1 MEGFFVMRLNL
12 VLLLVSVLGVSL
24 LTFLLDQDRPLLSSS
39 TEQQQLARPEFQV
52 APDIT
57 FKTLDGKTASLA
69 SFQGTPVILHFWASW
84 CAPCVAEFPA
94 LLRMAEKNQK
104 KVIILAISTDRSPEK
119 IQNFLKKQATRPPS
133 NMMVIWDEHKILTE
147 DIFQTF
153 KLPETIILDRA
164 GKMIRKEAGQTDW
177 LSPDLEALLD
187 SLSAR

>member
-12 VLLLVSVLGVSL
+12 VLLLVSVLGAGL
-24 LTFLLDQDRPLLSSS
+24 LTFFLDQDRPLLNSS
-39 TEQQQLARPEFQV
+39 TEQQQIARPEFQV

-94 LLRMAEKNQK
+94 LLRMAEKNKK

-177 LSPDLEALLD
+177 LSPDLETLLD

>member
-1 MEGFFVMRLNL
+1 MRLNL
-12 VLLLVSVLGVSL
+12 VLLLVSVLGVGL
-24 LTFLLDQDRPLLSSS
+24 LTFFLDQDRPLLSSS
-39 TEQQQLARPEFQV
+39 TEQQQIARPEFQV

-94 LLRMAEKNQK
+94 LLRMAQKNQK

-147 DIFQTF
+147 DVFQTF

-177 LSPDLEALLD
+177 LSPDLETLLD
-187 SLSAR
+187 SLSAG

>member
-1 MEGFFVMRLNL
+1 MRLNL
-12 VLLLVSVLGVSL
+12 ILLLVSVLGVGV

-94 LLRMAEKNQK
+94 LLRMAQKNQK

-119 IQNFLKKQATRPPS
+119 IKSFLKKQATPLPANVR
-133 NMMVIWDEHKILTE
+133 VIWDEHKALTE
-147 DIFQTF
+147 DVFQTF

-164 GKMIRKEAGQTDW
+164 GRMIQKEAGQTDW
-177 LSPDLEALLD
+177 LSPDLEALLN
-187 SLSAR
+187 SLSAK

>member
-12 VLLLVSVLGVSL
+12 VLLLVSVLGAGL
-24 LTFLLDQDRPLLSSS
+24 LTFFLDQDRPLLSSS
-39 TEQQQLARPEFQV
+39 TEQQQIARPEFQV

-94 LLRMAEKNQK
+94 LLRMAEKNKK

-177 LSPDLEALLD
+177 LSPDLETLLD

>member
-12 VLLLVSVLGVSL
+12 VLLLVSVLGAGL
-24 LTFLLDQDRPLLSSS
+24 LTFFLDQDRPLLSSS
-39 TEQQQLARPEFQV
+39 TEQQQIARPEFQV

-69 SFQGTPVILHFWASW
+69 SFKGTPVILHFWASW

-94 LLRMAEKNQK
+94 LLRMAQKNQK

-147 DIFQTF
+147 DVFQTF

-177 LSPDLEALLD
+177 LSPDLETLLD

>member
-1 MEGFFVMRLNL
+1 MRLNL
-12 VLLLVSVLGVSL
+12 VLLLVSVLGVGL
-24 LTFLLDQDRPLLSSS
+24 LTFLLDQDRPVLISS
-39 TEQQQLARPEFQV
+39 TEQQHPARPEFQA

-104 KVIILAISTDRSPEK
+104 QVIILAISTDRSPEK
-119 IQNFLKKQATRPPS
+119 IKSFLKKQPAPLPS
-133 NMMVIWDEHKILTE
+133 NVMVIWDEHKILTE
-147 DIFQTF
+147 DVFQTF

-177 LSPDLEALLD
+177 LSPDLKTLID
-187 SLSAR
+187 SLSAK